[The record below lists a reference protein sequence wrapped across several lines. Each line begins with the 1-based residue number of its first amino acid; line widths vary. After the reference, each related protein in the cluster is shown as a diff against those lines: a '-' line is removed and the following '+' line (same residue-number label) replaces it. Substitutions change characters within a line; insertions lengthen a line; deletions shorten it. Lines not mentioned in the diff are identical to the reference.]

1 MAWSDYRALGFNYD
15 YYLCYARLHCTKV
28 LMGSSKVELK
38 NFLGI
43 GIFQI
48 GKCFEKTYLYTF
60 AKTHLFSP

>member
-1 MAWSDYRALGFNYD
+1 
-15 YYLCYARLHCTKV
+15 
-28 LMGSSKVELK
+28 MGSSKVELK

-48 GKCFEKTYLYTF
+48 GKCFEKNYLYTF